1 MKLFNAILATQ
12 GNTEL
17 EVYEILSGIK
27 NKEEKKE
34 LITEVSKEKFLDLV
48 KAAAGSDN
56 E

>member
-1 MKLFNAILATQ
+1 MKMQINVRKT
-12 GNTEL
+12 T
-17 EVYEILSGIK
+17 
-27 NKEEKKE
+27 KEEKKE